1 MKKEGKILQAMFS
14 SWTLLRNLFT
24 GLDTIL
30 WYFLS
35 ALCLNWV
42 NINFICTETIHISI
56 DRHCFWDFWKN
67 PAPKSAFFGIFL
79 PYLVKYGNV
88 TLPHT
93 AWSFDFQKL
102 QYNSV
107 HLQKTASKLVKN
119 WGSNNFFR
127 VVRQKWSC
135 YLRLCRILF
144 FSSM

>member
-42 NINFICTETIHISI
+42 NINFICTEIIHISI
-56 DRHCFWDFWKN
+56 DRCCFWDFWKN

-135 YLRLCRILF
+135 YLRPCPN
-144 FSSM
+144 

>member
-102 QYNSV
+102 PYNIV

-119 WGSNNFFR
+119 WGRNSFFSF
-127 VVRQKWSC
+127 VGQNDPAF
-135 YLRLCRILF
+135 LRLCLQY
-144 FSSM
+144 S